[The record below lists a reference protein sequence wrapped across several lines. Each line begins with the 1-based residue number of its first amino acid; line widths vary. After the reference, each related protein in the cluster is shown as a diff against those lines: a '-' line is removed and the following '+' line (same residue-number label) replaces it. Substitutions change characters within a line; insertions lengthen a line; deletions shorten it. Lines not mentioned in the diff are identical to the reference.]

1 MAKDANAT
9 ASFVVGGGAKLAGFG
24 AVSVDA
30 DGNVSLDFGI
40 GVGAGE
46 MSVVSVTG
54 QGEVQ
59 GGEMGAV
66 RLEFLAG
73 GAVGGGALQRSSVS
87 LSSPGAAAGGGFVV
101 GQGGFVF
108 AGPTISIPLGNV
120 REFFPAEE
128 PARP

>member
-54 QGEVQ
+54 LQ
-59 GGEMGAV
+59 
-66 RLEFLAG
+66 L
-73 GAVGGGALQRSSVS
+73 VGIALRS
-87 LSSPGAAAGGGFVV
+87 PD
-101 GQGGFVF
+101 
-108 AGPTISIPLGNV
+108 
-120 REFFPAEE
+120 R
-128 PARP
+128 